1 MAISIT
7 GLEARRSGFTPR
19 FPMRSRRK
27 AAPTMRDLT
36 VLKNPFPMK
45 QFITAIA
52 SLAILSSSLYAQQAT
67 GIKTANLKG
76 ANLDLINNHDP
87 ASELENFELLPGYEV
102 NLFASDPMLAN
113 PIHMVWD
120 SRGRLWVACSWAYPQ
135 IKPGDVANDKIII
148 LEDTDDDG
156 VADKSTV
163 FAEGLY
169 LPTGIELANGGC
181 YVAQSPDILFLK
193 DTDGDDVADVKQLAL
208 TGFGIEDNH
217 HSISAWRRGPGGWIY
232 FQEGIFLHTQV
243 ETQHGVVRNFNG
255 GVYQFNPR
263 TQELRMFCKGTGGNP
278 WGHVFDHWGQS
289 FMVNNPR
296 IMYLTPGTGASKEA
310 SRIPPLITTEKQCGG
325 DLVTGTHL
333 PDEIQGQLLT
343 GRFKSRAV
351 VRYEFIEDGAG
362 YSANVLE
369 PIIKSKHPNFRPVD
383 TKIGPDGAIY
393 IADWYNS
400 IINHAQHDF
409 RDPRRDHGHG
419 RIWRVTYKGR
429 PLAKKPQL
437 VGISLPE
444 LVDHLQ
450 SPEAWTR
457 HQTRKELSER
467 DPDQVLAAVERW
479 VETLDTQAEQYD
491 HHLVEAMWACQNVE
505 RASESI
511 LKRVMSA
518 KDGHARSAGARVIR
532 YWQDQLSDPVGMIG
546 ELAEDSFPRTRM
558 EAVLSAGFIPQAE
571 ALPAALKVL
580 DHETDRF
587 IEASLPSTMNA
598 LKPYWVP
605 ELEKQTLAFAKPAH
619 RDYAEQYAGIGIDK
633 RLIALIGDPDPSTRE
648 IAAVKKMFIATPSS
662 KLIRLVVNAVGKNG
676 VQSDVVSVELL
687 NGLQR
692 VGETT
697 EIETSRNFATLIP
710 ALSYSNNEVVSSVAA
725 NLGTWR
731 VLSAGPKLLELLK
744 DRDAEQEVRKAAAI
758 ALGKLRQT
766 EYVNVLKSL
775 ANLSDIGTRYHA
787 ITGLVTADMEEAKAL
802 VGDALTQAPLD
813 ADPVALV
820 SEFTKVR
827 RGAGMLAGLLKDV
840 AIHPEV
846 KRSVSAYHRQSGQ
859 LPQSLIK
866 LFSDSHQDSLSLAL
880 LSEDR
885 NALAS
890 DIDQFGDPIRGESI
904 FRRNAMACASCHGIG
919 SVGPTVGPNLVAV
932 GSGASTSYMIEA
944 ILEPN
949 ASIAEHYENMLFT
962 MTDDSL
968 HMGVVA
974 YQDEREVIIQ
984 DSALGKEVKL
994 PVGKIRSKAS
1004 MPSLMPAGLS
1014 DQLKSR
1020 EEFLDLA
1027 KFLSVL
1033 GQPGP
1038 FANNERPY
1046 LRKWGIAIGSENT
1059 PPEESANWT
1068 TAYSKVNG
1076 ELPFA
1081 DLDLGERV
1089 FARGLVDVQAAGS
1102 VVLDVNSLKGLQ
1114 LWIDGKVVSDPSAA
1128 VDFAKGRRE
1137 LVFAL
1142 DPSKRGKTGL
1152 KVEIV
1157 SAQGS
1162 PAKFKPEEGI

>member
-1 MAISIT
+1 
-7 GLEARRSGFTPR
+7 
-19 FPMRSRRK
+19 
-27 AAPTMRDLT
+27 
-36 VLKNPFPMK
+36 MK
-45 QFITAIA
+45 RFITVIA
-52 SLAILSSSLYAQQAT
+52 SLAILSSSLSAQTAA
-67 GIKTANLKG
+67 GIRTANLKD

-102 NLFASDPMLAN
+102 NLFAADPMFAN
-113 PIHMVWD
+113 PVHMVWD

-148 LEDTDDDG
+148 LEDTDNDG

-163 FAEGLY
+163 FADGLY

-193 DTDGDDVADVKQLAL
+193 DTDGDDIADVKQLVL

-232 FQEGIFLHTQV
+232 FQEGIFLHSQV

-263 TQELRMFCKGTGGNP
+263 TQELKMFCKGTGGNP
-278 WGHVFDHWGQS
+278 WGHVFDKWGQS

-383 TKIGPDGAIY
+383 IKIGPDGAIY

-400 IINHAQHDF
+400 IINHGQHDF

-419 RIWRVTYKGR
+419 RIWRITYKDR
-429 PLAKKPQL
+429 PLVKKPKL
-437 VGISLPE
+437 VGITLPE

-467 DPDQVLAAVERW
+467 DPDQVLTAVERW
-479 VETLDTQAEQYD
+479 VESLDPQADQYD

-505 RASESI
+505 RVSEPI

-532 YWQDQLSDPVGMIG
+532 YWQDQLSDPVEMIG
-546 ELAEDSFPRTRM
+546 DLANDAFPRTRM

-571 ALPAALKVL
+571 ALSAALNVL
-580 DHETDRF
+580 DHERDRF
-587 IEASLPSTMNA
+587 IDASLPSTMNA

-605 ELEKQTLAFAKPAH
+605 ELENKTLAFAKPAH

-633 RLIALIGDPDPSTRE
+633 RLIALMGDSNPSAKE
-648 IAAVKKMFIATPSS
+648 IAAVKKMFVATPSA
-662 KLIRLVVNAVGKNG
+662 KLVRLVVNAVGKNG
-676 VQSDVVSVELL
+676 VQSDTVSMELL
-687 NGLQR
+687 DGLQR
-692 VGETT
+692 VGQTT
-697 EIETSRNFATLIP
+697 AMETSRNFSTLIP
-710 ALSYSNNEVVSSVAA
+710 ALSYSNSGVASRVAA
-725 NLGTWR
+725 NLGTWQ
-731 VLSAGPKLLELLK
+731 VLNAGPELLGLL
-744 DRDAEQEVRKAAAI
+744 RDQNAVPDVRKAAAI
-758 ALGKLRQT
+758 ALGKLEQT
-766 EYVNVLKSL
+766 EYVNALKSL
-775 ANLSDIGTRYHA
+775 ANLGDIGTRYHA
-787 ITGLVTADMEEAKAL
+787 ITGLVTADMEEAKVL
-802 VGDALTQAPLD
+802 VGDALTQAPLN
-813 ADPVALV
+813 ADPVRLV
-820 SEFTKVR
+820 TEFTKIR
-827 RGAGMLAGLLKDV
+827 RGDGILADLLQDV

-846 KRSVSAYHRQSGQ
+846 KRKVSAYHRQTGQ
-859 LPQSLIK
+859 LPQKLIK
-866 LFSDSHQDSLSLAL
+866 LFSDLHEDSLSIAL

-885 NALAS
+885 NGLAS
-890 DIDQFGDPIRGESI
+890 DIDRLGDPVIGESI
-904 FRRNAMACASCHGIG
+904 FRRNALACMSCHAVG
-919 SVGPTVGPNLVAV
+919 SVGSTIGPNLVAV

-944 ILEPN
+944 VLEPN

-962 MTDDSL
+962 MTDDSM
-968 HMGVVA
+968 HMGVIA

-984 DSALGKEVKL
+984 DSALGEEVKL
-994 PVGKIRSKAS
+994 PAGKIRSKAS
-1004 MPSLMPAGLS
+1004 VPSLMPAGLA

-1020 EEFLDLA
+1020 KEFLDLA

-1046 LRKWGIAIGSENT
+1046 LRKWGLATGSEN
-1059 PPEESANWT
+1059 PPPNESGNWT
-1068 TAYSKVNG
+1068 TVYSKVNG

-1081 DLDLGERV
+1081 DIDLGERV
-1089 FARGLVDVQAAGS
+1089 FARGVVDVQAAGS
-1102 VVLDVNSLKGLQ
+1102 VVLDVNFLKGLQ
-1114 LWIDGKVVSDPSAA
+1114 LWIDGKVVNDPSEAI
-1128 VDFAKGRRE
+1128 DFAKGRRE
-1137 LVFAL
+1137 LIFAL
-1142 DPSKRGKTGL
+1142 DFSKRGKTGL
-1152 KVEIV
+1152 KVEVV

-1162 PAKFKPEEGI
+1162 TAKFKPEEGI